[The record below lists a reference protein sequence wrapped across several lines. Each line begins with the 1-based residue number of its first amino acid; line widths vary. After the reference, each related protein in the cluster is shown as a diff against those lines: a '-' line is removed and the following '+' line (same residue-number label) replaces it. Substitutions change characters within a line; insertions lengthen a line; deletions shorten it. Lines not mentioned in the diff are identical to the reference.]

1 MTETLKLSK
10 DQSDCVVEWC
20 KDFLYDLPSD
30 RYKNIEEY
38 PAFQILQKL
47 RPDHLL
53 SQINSWKE

>member
-1 MTETLKLSK
+1 MMETLKFSK

-20 KDFLYDLPSD
+20 KESLYELPSD
-30 RYKNIEEY
+30 NYKDIEKY

-53 SQINSWKE
+53 SQINSWQE